1 MSKQNNLEN
10 WKNETLS
17 FSSMKRFAESPDHFI
32 AYKKQV
38 FTPTDAML
46 AGQLVHALI
55 LEPETVADR
64 YSIFEGKT
72 RRGKEWDEFQAV
84 AIHDK
89 KTIIRKVD
97 FDAASMTSDR
107 ILKNDFVRQ
116 MLDGKSGV
124 EKLIE
129 WTDERTGVKLKGFA
143 DVVGETW
150 FSDLKSG
157 ADTDPD
163 KFSRNAYDQKLPLQ
177 TALYFDGLRANGI
190 PVDEMF
196 IVRFG
201 MTAPFPVVIYQPTE
215 HFIQYGHA
223 MKRRLLDKWV
233 EWNGFPAGIEFFTGQ
248 TVQPLSVPRWA
259 KPESG
264 LEMPNSAMT
273 PNND

>member
-1 MSKQNNLEN
+1 MSEQKQKFID

-17 FSSMKRFAESPDHFI
+17 FSSLKRFSESPDHFI

-55 LEPETVADR
+55 LEPETVPER
-64 YSIFEGKT
+64 YVVFEGAT
-72 RRGKEWDEFQAV
+72 RRGKVWDEFKAV
-84 AIHDK
+84 AEHDN

-97 FDAASMTSDR
+97 FDAATITSEQ
-107 ILKNDFVRQ
+107 ILKNDFVSQ
-116 MLDGKSGV
+116 MLDGKTGV
-124 EKLIE
+124 EQLIE

-143 DVVGETW
+143 DVVGGSW
-150 FSDLKSG
+150 FTDLKSG

-201 MTAPFPVVIYQPTE
+201 LSDPFPVVIYQPTE
-215 HFIQYGHA
+215 SFIQYGHA

-233 EWNGFPAGIEFFTGQ
+233 EWNGKPAGIEFHTGSQ
-248 TVQPLSVPRWA
+248 IQPLTIPRWA
-259 KPESG
+259 KPEPD
-264 LEMPNSAMT
+264 MIKTDHMN